1 MYVEYRNNGYWLPWN
16 IDKCLSMRKKIK
28 SETLK
33 QSLMITK
40 LKKNTKDRGINE
52 KGISMDGDGK
62 NFKVTH
68 VSSFKKCLF
77 G

>member
-33 QSLMITK
+33 QS
-40 LKKNTKDRGINE
+40 KKIQKIE
-52 KGISMDGDGK
+52 E
-62 NFKVTH
+62 
-68 VSSFKKCLF
+68 
-77 G
+77 

>member
-1 MYVEYRNNGYWLPWN
+1 MYVEYRNNGYWPPWN

-40 LKKNTKDRGINE
+40 LKKIQKIEEWMKRE
-52 KGISMDGDGK
+52 
-62 NFKVTH
+62 
-68 VSSFKKCLF
+68 
-77 G
+77 

>member
-16 IDKCLSMRKKIK
+16 TDKCLSIRKKIK

-40 LKKNTKDRGINE
+40 LKKIQKIEEWMKRE
-52 KGISMDGDGK
+52 
-62 NFKVTH
+62 
-68 VSSFKKCLF
+68 
-77 G
+77 